1 MDIEKAAHL
10 PKLTALSH
18 PKKSTPIMSHSEILA
33 KLDELLAL
41 SGAIDPFGT
50 LDLALVNLRYEIGA
64 ATLAEESAQ
73 EEGYRNRED
82 YHHACTYAA
91 Y

>member
-1 MDIEKAAHL
+1 
-10 PKLTALSH
+10 
-18 PKKSTPIMSHSEILA
+18 MSHSEILT
-33 KLDELLAL
+33 KLDAVLAL

-64 ATLAEESAQ
+64 ATLAEESSQ

-82 YHHACTYAA
+82 YRHACIYSA